1 MLNLYELH
9 NRKEKLDWYLEY
21 DHLITSLKK
30 NIIDGYDY
38 GPIMHIIKRN
48 PKMAHYYAY
57 FVIKGRWKEAEPVIM
72 KDTKYAYLY
81 AADVIKGRF
90 YEAEPYI
97 KKSEYRWDR
106 YCWKFKL

>member
-1 MLNLYELH
+1 MINLYELH
-9 NRKEKLDWYLEY
+9 NSKELNNHSLYS
-21 DHLITSLKK
+21 HLITSLKK
-30 NIIDGYDY
+30 NMIDGDDY
-38 GPIMHIIKRN
+38 RPIMHIIKRS

-97 KKSEYRWDR
+97 KKSEYWDAR